1 MKKHLLI
8 TLSATLLI
16 TASSFVASECGL
28 FNEYVKG
35 TQYTTTS
42 YDATGKVQGS
52 TDATVKSITV
62 AGAKTTAVMEAVS
75 KDAAGVAKDTN
86 TFDFICE
93 DGMMRMDL
101 SALARQQASAQGA
114 AKDAEVSVEADMLQF
129 PATMTVGQALP
140 GGNIKVTV
148 KTKDSPLVVVTN
160 ITIKDRKCV
169 AIESRTTPAGT
180 WECYKITATLEGSTR
195 MGTFNMPMPP
205 TQTTEWFSNK
215 VGSVRSE
222 SYQKGKL
229 QGYTE
234 LTAFKKPAQ

>member
-1 MKKHLLI
+1 MKRTSLI
-8 TLSATLLI
+8 FSATVLLL
-16 TASSFVASECGL
+16 TASSFVASDCAL
-28 FNEYVKG
+28 FNEFVKG

-42 YDATGKVQGS
+42 YDASGKVQGS
-52 TDATVKSITV
+52 TDATVKAITV
-62 AGAKTTAVMEAVS
+62 EATKTTAAIDAIS
-75 KDAAGVAKDTN
+75 KDAAGVAKDTMAFN
-86 TFDFICE
+86 FICE
-93 DGMMRMDL
+93 NGLMRMDL
-101 SALARQQASAQGA
+101 SALAKQQASSQGA
-114 AKDAEVSVEADMLQF
+114 GKDAEVSVEADMLDF
-129 PATMTVGQALP
+129 PAAMTVGQALP

-160 ITIKDRKCV
+160 IAVKDRKCV

-234 LTAFKKPAQ
+234 LTAFTKGQ